1 MSSNE
6 SPGPYPLGGAR
17 AWCVWLIAVTFV
29 VYYFSFQTGYSIV
42 NADVQKD
49 VGLTISQV
57 GLIAALY
64 TWVFAIC
71 QFLSGPLLDRLGAR
85 MVLLPAIALVT
96 VGIYLFARAE
106 SFGML
111 MLSQGFIALGA
122 CTGFV
127 GAGYVGGT
135 WFGWARFSFMFGL
148 VQFAASLFSAVNQN
162 MLSWA
167 LNTWPWRDLFGYV
180 TGFGVM
186 LFITAWLWLRDPAP
200 VVVSGARGV
209 RPFLAEVSRSMAHVA
224 KFPAVW
230 VATAFGALCFG
241 VMLALGVVWGPKLL
255 MVRGI
260 DAGTANLAASLLWFG
275 LATGCFITP
284 WISDRLTRRKLPIL
298 IGLVIQLSA
307 LTLLVYAPDLA
318 PFVAVALCFT
328 FGFGNSVHMLAF
340 SSAADVVEAKYI
352 GTSAA
357 IVNGLMFIVGG
368 IMISRPGLRAGL
380 GLEEGLTPAS
390 LELAQFASR
399 PLVIAIILSLLIAL
413 FMRETHPGRT
423 GSTAGNLQN

>member
-1 MSSNE
+1 MSNNSAV
-6 SPGPYPLGGAR
+6 SPPQLGGLR
-17 AWCVWLIAVTFV
+17 AWLVWLIAVTFV

-42 NADVQKD
+42 NASVQQD
-49 VGLTISQV
+49 VGLSIAQV

-85 MVLLPAIALVT
+85 KVLLPAIVLAT
-96 VGIYLFARAE
+96 IGIFLFAHAQ
-106 SFGML
+106 SFGVL
-111 MLSQGFIALGA
+111 LLSQVFIALGA

-135 WFGWARFSFMFGL
+135 WFGWAKFSFMFGL
-148 VQFAASLFSAVNQN
+148 VQFAASLFSAFNQN
-162 MLSWA
+162 LLSWGLA
-167 LNTWPWRDLFGYV
+167 SWPWRELFGTV
-180 TGFGVM
+180 GGFGIA
-186 LFITAWLWLRDPAP
+186 LFIVAFLWLRDPAP
-200 VVVSGARGV
+200 VVVTGARGFG
-209 RPFLAEVSRSMAHVA
+209 PFFAEVARSMERVS

-230 VATAFGALCFG
+230 VAAAFGALCFG

-255 MVRGI
+255 QVRGI
-260 DAGTANLAASLLWFG
+260 DASTANLASSLLWFG
-275 LATGCFITP
+275 LAAGCFITP
-284 WISDRLTRRKLPIL
+284 WLSDRLAKRKLPI
-298 IGLVIQLSA
+298 IVGLVIQLTA
-307 LTLLVYAPDLA
+307 LCLLVYAPSLSPA
-318 PFVAVALCFT
+318 IATALCFA

-380 GLEEGLTPAS
+380 GLEEGLIPAS
-390 LELAQFASR
+390 IDLAQFASR
-399 PLVIAIILSLLIAL
+399 PLVLAIIFALVIAL
-413 FMRETHPGRT
+413 FMRETHPNRNG
-423 GSTAGNLQN
+423 

>member
-1 MSSNE
+1 MDAKAAPT
-6 SPGPYPLGGAR
+6 SPPLGGLR
-17 AWCVWLIAVTFV
+17 AWGVWLIAVTFV

-42 NADVQKD
+42 NASVQQD
-49 VGLTISQV
+49 VGLSISQV

-85 MVLLPAIALVT
+85 KVLLPAITLVT
-96 VGIYLFARAE
+96 IGIFLFARAE

-111 MLSQGFIALGA
+111 LFSQVFVALGA
-122 CTGFV
+122 CAGFV

-135 WFGWARFSFMFGL
+135 WFGWAKFSFMFGL
-148 VQFAASLFSAVNQN
+148 VQFSASLFSAVNQN
-162 MLSWA
+162 LLSAA
-167 LNTWPWRDLFGYV
+167 LDTWPWRDLFGYV
-180 TGFGVM
+180 AAFGVA
-186 LFITAWLWLRDPAP
+186 LFVTALLWLRDPAP
-200 VVVSGARGV
+200 VVVAGARGIG
-209 RPFLAEVSRSMAHVA
+209 PFLAEVARSMGHVA

-275 LATGCFITP
+275 LAAGCFITP
-284 WISDRLTRRKLPIL
+284 WISDRLAMRKLPIV
-298 IGLVIQLSA
+298 IGLAVQLAA
-307 LTLLVYAPDLA
+307 LALLVYAPALD
-318 PFVAVALCFT
+318 PMVAVSLCFT

-357 IVNGLMFIVGG
+357 IVNGLMFIIGG
-368 IMISRPGLRAGL
+368 VMISRPGLRAGL
-380 GLEEGLTPAS
+380 GLEEGLSPAS

-399 PLVIAIILSLLIAL
+399 PLVIAIILSLVIAL
-413 FMRETHPGRT
+413 FMRETHPGST
-423 GSTAGNLQN
+423 GSTGNS

>member
-1 MSSNE
+1 MDNSTENGT
-6 SPGPYPLGGAR
+6 PPLGGVR
-17 AWCVWLIAVTFV
+17 AWGVWLIAVTFV

-42 NADVQKD
+42 NYNVQQD
-49 VGLTISQV
+49 VGLSISQV
-57 GLIAALY
+57 GLIAAAY
-64 TWVFAIC
+64 TWVFAIF

-85 MVLLPAIALVT
+85 KVLLPAITLVT
-96 VGIYLFARAE
+96 IGIFIFARAE

-111 MLSQGFIALGA
+111 LVSQVFIALGA

-135 WFGWARFSFMFGL
+135 WFGWAKFSLMFGL

-162 MLSWA
+162 LLSWA
-167 LNTWPWRDLFGYV
+167 LTTWPWRELFGYV
-180 TGFGVM
+180 AIFGVI
-186 LFITAWLWLRDPAP
+186 LFLVALFRLRDPAP
-200 VVVSGARGV
+200 VEVMGERGV
-209 RPFLAEVSRSMAHVA
+209 GAFFSQVGQSMAAVA

-230 VATAFGALCFG
+230 VASAFGALCFG

-255 MVRGI
+255 LVRGI
-260 DAGTANLAASLLWFG
+260 DPGTANLASSLLWLG

-284 WISDRLTRRKLPIL
+284 WFSDRVARRKWPIL
-298 IGLVIQLSA
+298 GGLALQLLA
-307 LTLLVYAPDLA
+307 LGLLVYAPSMGPA
-318 PFVAVALCFT
+318 MAVALCFT

-380 GLEEGLTPAS
+380 GLEEGLVPAS

-399 PLVIAIILSLLIAL
+399 PLLVAIIGALVIAL
-413 FMRETHPGRT
+413 FMRETHPGRQA
-423 GSTAGNLQN
+423 ST